1 MPSLAPVCACSK
13 LEKVSETTVSI
24 YGRTT
29 HQIPDNIS
37 AQKPSSLHCL
47 FCRGQIWVLKATQLK

>member
-1 MPSLAPVCACSK
+1 MPSLAPVCACSE

-29 HQIPDNIS
+29 PQTPDNIS
-37 AQKPSSLHCL
+37 AQRPSSLHCL
-47 FCRGQIWVLKATQLK
+47 FCRGQI